1 MAKRDRLSDPAI
13 TEALVGLDGWSREG
27 DSITRAFEFRDFS
40 EAFGFL
46 ARAALL
52 QERADHHANVESVY
66 NRVRLMLTTHDAG
79 GVTAMDIALARAI
92 DALLR

>member
-1 MAKRDRLSDPAI
+1 MAKRDRLSDSAI
-13 TEALVGLDGWSREG
+13 ADALAGLDGWRREADG
-27 DSITRAFEFRDFS
+27 ITRAFEFRDFS

-66 NRVRLMLTTHDAG
+66 NRVRLTLTTHDAG
-79 GVTAMDIALARAI
+79 GITAMDIDLAKAI

>member
-1 MAKRDRLSDPAI
+1 VAKRDRLSDAEI
-13 TEALVGLDGWSREG
+13 TEALAGLDGWARAG
-27 DSITRAFEFRDFS
+27 DGITRAFEFHDFS

-52 QERADHHANVESVY
+52 QERADHHANVEAVY
-66 NRVRLMLTTHDAG
+66 NRVRLTLTTHDADG
-79 GVTAMDIALARAI
+79 ITLMDIDLARSI